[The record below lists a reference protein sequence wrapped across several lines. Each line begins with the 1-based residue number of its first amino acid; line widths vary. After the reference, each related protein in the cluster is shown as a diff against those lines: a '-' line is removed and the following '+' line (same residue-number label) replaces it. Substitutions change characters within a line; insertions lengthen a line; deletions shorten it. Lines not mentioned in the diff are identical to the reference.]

1 MDLIF
6 DLSAPELSAL
16 LCAISLALIPLMIWA
31 FWDIDRR
38 RQAQL
43 TRRRLQRLSV
53 PRGRGPLIARVS
65 RGVASKNSRS
75 FKQNPAFVI
84 RSDDVRASSR

>member
-31 FWDIDRR
+31 YWDVDRR
-38 RQAQL
+38 RRAQL
-43 TRRRLQRLSV
+43 TRRRLQWLSV
-53 PRGRGPLIARVS
+53 PRGRDR
-65 RGVASKNSRS
+65 
-75 FKQNPAFVI
+75 
-84 RSDDVRASSR
+84 

>member
-38 RQAQL
+38 RRAQL
-43 TRRRLQRLSV
+43 TRRRLRSV
-53 PRGRGPLIARVS
+53 PHGPDR
-65 RGVASKNSRS
+65 
-75 FKQNPAFVI
+75 
-84 RSDDVRASSR
+84 